1 MDYHIDRLPSGLLIF
16 KITRAEKRNAV
27 NFKVMEGLQEAIDR
41 AKSADV
47 RALVITGEGDQA
59 FCSGGDL
66 SVFHALR
73 TEEEAYRM
81 LSKMGEVLYNLA
93 VLPKPTIA
101 LINGTAVGGGCEIA
115 TACDF
120 RIAKIGAKL
129 GFIQGSLAITTGWGG
144 GTLLFER
151 IRASHALKLLAEASI
166 YRAEQLD
173 QIGFINQVID
183 EANEVEAERFLEKE
197 LSIQSGVL
205 SAYKQIQIRKWE
217 ASRLRERI
225 MQEVRECA
233 VLWAKDEH
241 HQAVDTFLNGKNKR

>member
-1 MDYHIDRLPSGLLIF
+1 MDYYIEQLHSGLLVF
-16 KITRAEKRNAV
+16 KINRAEKRNAV
-27 NFKVMEGLQEAIDR
+27 NFKVMEGLQEAIER
-41 AKSADV
+41 AKAEDI
-47 RALVITGEGDQA
+47 RALVITGEGEQA

-66 SVFHALR
+66 SVFHELR
-73 TEEEAYRM
+73 TEEEAYGM
-81 LSKMGEVLYNLA
+81 LSKMGEILYSLA

-151 IRASHALKLLAEASI
+151 INAPHALKLLAEAAV

-173 QIGFINQVID
+173 HIGLINQVVD
-183 EANEVEAERFLEKE
+183 QANYEEAERFLEKE
-197 LSIQSGVL
+197 LSIHSGVL

-217 ASRLRERI
+217 ESRLRERI
-225 MQEVRECA
+225 MQEVRQCA
-233 VLWAKDEH
+233 VLWAKDDH
-241 HQAVDTFLNGKNKR
+241 HQAVDLFLNKKQ

>member
-1 MDYHIDRLPSGLLIF
+1 MMDYRIKCLPSGVLIF
-16 KITRAEKRNAV
+16 TITRVDTRNAV
-27 NFKVMEGLQEAIDR
+27 NFRVMEGLQEAIEQ
-41 AKSADV
+41 ASSADV
-47 RALVITGEGDQA
+47 RALVITGEGGQA

-73 TEEEAYRM
+73 TEEEAYGM
-81 LSKMGEVLYNLA
+81 LSKMGEILYRLA

-115 TACDF
+115 SACDF
-120 RIAKIGAKL
+120 RVAKIGAKL

-151 IRASHALKLLAEASI
+151 IGTAHSLKLLSEASV

-173 QIGFINQVID
+173 HIGFINQVVD
-183 EANEVEAERFLEKE
+183 EADEAAAESFLEKE
-197 LSIQSGVL
+197 LSVSSGVL

-217 ASRLRERI
+217 ATGLHDRM
-225 MQEVRECA
+225 MQEVRQCA
-233 VLWAKDEH
+233 ILWAKEDH
-241 HQAVDTFLNGKNKR
+241 HRAVDGFLNKK